1 MLATVFSLPATAF
14 GDGVTSDATTS
25 GLGVGFKKVLSS
37 VRIIKGLTSEHV
49 PGVDPK
55 DLPPFYFTSKAVEG
69 GGGYNCTDLG
79 GGGQN
84 CSIPA
89 GQCQG
94 GVNYSTATG
103 DFVAQR
109 TGGNRGTSGTD
120 MVTVARERV
129 ERATGNRQFLGYG
142 CQERGQVGSNTAQ
155 PTAAPIVITVTRE
168 DFAKLPVEPAVAH
181 AGPSDGWLPA
191 GMPNVLHA
199 ESEPQVLDTTL
210 LNTPVS
216 VRATA
221 QSYHWDLG
229 DGNTIDTEKPGKPYP
244 SEEISSTYAYEG
256 WYDVTLTTTF
266 TGEFSVNGGEW
277 QPIDGTIEVESEP
290 IAIYSKSLES
300 RLVDGDKA
308 PDENEDPWK
317 PGRSSATDGP
327 QDPEATHRRL

>member
-1 MLATVFSLPATAF
+1 M
-14 GDGVTSDATTS
+14 
-25 GLGVGFKKVLSS
+25 
-37 VRIIKGLTSEHV
+37 V
-49 PGVDPK
+49 PGN
-55 DLPPFYFTSKAVEG
+55 AE
-69 GGGYNCTDLG
+69 
-79 GGGQN
+79 
-84 CSIPA
+84 A
-89 GQCQG
+89 
-94 GVNYSTATG
+94 
-103 DFVAQR
+103 AQ
-109 TGGNRGTSGTD
+109 
-120 MVTVARERV
+120 
-129 ERATGNRQFLGYG
+129 
-142 CQERGQVGSNTAQ
+142 
-155 PTAAPIVITVTRE
+155 APIVITVTRE
-168 DFAKLPVEPAVAH
+168 EFAKLPVKPSVAH

-210 LNTPVS
+210 LDTPVS

-221 QSYHWDLG
+221 QSYHWELG

-277 QPIDGTIEVESEP
+277 QPIDGTIEVASEP

-317 PGRSSATDGP
+317 PERSSATDGP
-327 QDPEATHRRL
+327 QDPEATHRKL

>member
-1 MLATVFSLPATAF
+1 M
-14 GDGVTSDATTS
+14 
-25 GLGVGFKKVLSS
+25 
-37 VRIIKGLTSEHV
+37 

-69 GGGYNCTDLG
+69 GGGYNCTDLS

-84 CSIPA
+84 CSIPT

-103 DFVAQR
+103 DFVAER

-129 ERATGNRQFLGYG
+129 ERATGNRQFLGFG

-155 PTAAPIVITVTRE
+155 PAAAPIVITVTRE
-168 DFAKLPVEPAVAH
+168 DFAKLPVKPAVAH

-210 LNTPVS
+210 LDTPVS

-277 QPIDGTIEVESEP
+277 QPIEGTIEVESEP
-290 IAIYSKSLES
+290 IEVYSKSLES

-317 PGRSSATDGP
+317 PERSSETDGP
-327 QDPEATHRRL
+327 QDPEATHRKL